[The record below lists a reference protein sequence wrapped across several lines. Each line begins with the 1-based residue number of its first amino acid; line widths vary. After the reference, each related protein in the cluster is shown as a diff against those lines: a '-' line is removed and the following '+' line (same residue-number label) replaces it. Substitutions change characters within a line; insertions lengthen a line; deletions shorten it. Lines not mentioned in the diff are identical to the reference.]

1 MRRKKYLPDVSS
13 GISPCVFRSNVL
25 GWSGRT
31 RCTRQAILERA
42 AGSEKIK
49 SPVSKS
55 DAAIQRGGK
64 LFREYCADCHG
75 AKGNG
80 NGAMADS
87 KRKPADLTRN
97 RTGALSDGEIFW
109 RISKGDEVMPSFEK
123 TFPLR
128 RGTLA
133 ARALREKSRR

>member
-1 MRRKKYLPDVSS
+1 MFHPAFLPVFFALMFWAGAEELGAQGKRSWSAPPEAKKL
-13 GISPCVFRSNVL
+13 
-25 GWSGRT
+25 
-31 RCTRQAILERA
+31 
-42 AGSEKIK
+42 K

-87 KRKPADLTRN
+87 LKRKPADLTRS